1 MPEPG
6 PASFESWRGFSA
18 RAEEAPMNSEPANKL
33 TLEWIKLPD
42 GAVALR
48 FDHRTWKAFEESAK
62 ARDISAENMIV
73 TAVVETLSARPA
85 TPVANPSQAFFKEAD
100 GSASLLFDACT
111 WMVFEETAN
120 AREQSPEHMILTA
133 VVGAFGQIQEDN
145 YVLNRFLR
153 R

>member
-1 MPEPG
+1 
-6 PASFESWRGFSA
+6 
-18 RAEEAPMNSEPANKL
+18 MNSQPANKL

-48 FDHRTWKAFEESAK
+48 FDARTWKAFEESAK
-62 ARDISAENMIV
+62 GRDTSAENMVV

-85 TPVANPSQAFFKEAD
+85 KPVANPSQAFLKEAD
-100 GSASLLFDACT
+100 GSAALLFDACT
-111 WMVFEETAN
+111 WMVFEETAK

-133 VVGAFGQIQEDN
+133 VVGAFGKIQEDN